1 VKIAFL
7 INNAYGIGGTI
18 RSTAN
23 LSRAFAERRH
33 DVEVVSVHRSKD
45 APAIPFD
52 PRVRLTA
59 LIDTRPGSRALTTGP
74 AAQRPCTM
82 FPGPAAPRVSGRT
95 PYSALHDER
104 IGHWLRT
111 TDADVVIATR
121 PDLNGYLAR
130 DGQSRCVRV
139 GQEHLSLA
147 GHSEAVRT
155 AQNGVIGQLDAFVTV
170 SEADAAAYRAALPGA
185 RTRIRCI
192 PNGVP
197 APAVEGSAREADV
210 IVAAGRLIPVKRYD
224 RLVDAFAL
232 VADAHPTWTLR
243 LYGRG
248 PKQAQLRERIDRLG
262 LYERV
267 HLMGSVAPIETEWA
281 KGSIAAVSSD
291 KESFGMTIVEAM
303 HCGVPVIAT
312 DCPHGPG
319 EIITHGS
326 DGVLV
331 PLDAGVPGYAEAL
344 DRLMSDRELRARLA
358 ARAVRRAADFAPARV
373 AERYEDLFD
382 ALGAG
387 RAPARAARLPW
398 WRRLRAALL
407 PVRPGPPRSAREPR
421 PLASAR
427 SGEDGEIVFRF
438 PTASLAAGE
447 LDLLARL
454 RRDPKGREVRVPLP
468 SPAARGEEVRVTLDP
483 LTNPLAEGRWDCYV
497 VPRGTSRGRKR
508 LVCGVAERARRVGR
522 APLKAADGDTVSAL
536 PYATTDGFLAVR
548 AWRRPAH
555 AEVTRIEVGAEG
567 TTVRAALSVPPVG
580 AVVVGVSREGASGDF
595 SVPAIPDG
603 EGLAFTLPH
612 TRHAPAPHARWDLY
626 LRLPAHEVPIT
637 LGRVGG
643 DLVDRDKTDLIPA
656 ARVDDTTRARVFFTG
671 AHNLAFELRTE

>member
-1 VKIAFL
+1 MKIAFL

-23 LSRAFAERRH
+23 LSRAFADRH
-33 DVEVVSVHRSKD
+33 EVEVVSVHRSKD
-45 APAIPFD
+45 TPAIPFD
-52 PRVRLTA
+52 SRVKLTT
-59 LIDTRPGSRALTTGP
+59 LIDTRSGSRALTTGP
-74 AAQRPCTM
+74 LTQRPCTM

-95 PYSALHDER
+95 PYSALHDDR
-104 IGHWLRT
+104 IGRWLRT

-147 GHSEAVRT
+147 GHSDAVRT
-155 AQNGVIGQLDAFVTV
+155 AQNGVIGRLDAFVTV
-170 SEADAAAYRAALPGA
+170 SEADAAAYRAALPDVP
-185 RTRIRCI
+185 TRVRCI

-197 APAVEGSAREADV
+197 APVVEGSARDADV

-224 RLVDAFAL
+224 RLVDAFAR

-248 PKQAQLRERIDRLG
+248 PKQARLREQIDRLG

-267 HLMGSVAPIETEWA
+267 QLMGSFAPIETEWA

-319 EIITHGS
+319 EIITHDH

-331 PLDAGVPGYAEAL
+331 PLDSGAEGYAYAL

-358 ARAVRRAADFAPARV
+358 AGALRRAADFAPERV
-373 AERYEDLFD
+373 AERYEDLFH

-387 RAPARAARLPW
+387 RVPAQAAPAPW

-407 PVRPGPPRSAREPR
+407 PVRARPPRRATDSR

-427 SGEDGEIVFRF
+427 SGADGEIVFRF
-438 PTASLAAGE
+438 PAASLPWGE

-468 SPAARGEEVRVTLDP
+468 AGRASEVRVTLDP
-483 LTNPLAEGRWDCYV
+483 LTHPLAEGRWDCYV
-497 VPRGTSRGRKR
+497 VPRGATRGRKR
-508 LVCGVAERARRVGR
+508 LVCEVAERARRVGR
-522 APLKAADGDTVSAL
+522 APLTAPDGETVSAL
-536 PYATTDGFLAVR
+536 PYATVDGFLAVR

-555 AEVTRIEVGAEG
+555 AEVTRIAVGAEG
-567 TTVRAALSVPPVG
+567 TTVRAALSVPATG
-580 AVVVGVSREGASGDF
+580 AVVVAVSRQGESGDF
-595 SVPAIPDG
+595 SLPVTPDG
-603 EGLAFTLPH
+603 AGLVFTLPH
-612 TRHAPAPHARWDLY
+612 ARPVAAPHSRWDLY
-626 LRLPAHEVPIT
+626 LRVPAHEVPVA
-637 LGRVGG
+637 LGRIGG
-643 DLVDRDKTDLIPA
+643 DIIDRNKTDLVPA
-656 ARVDDTTRARVFFTG
+656 TRRDGTEARVFFTG
-671 AHNLAFELRTE
+671 AHNLAFEVRTP

>member
-1 VKIAFL
+1 MKIAFL

-23 LSRAFAERRH
+23 LSRAFAERH
-33 DVEVVSVHRSKD
+33 DVEVVSVHRAKD
-45 APAIPFD
+45 TPAIPFD
-52 PRVRLTA
+52 PRVRLTT

-74 AAQRPCTM
+74 LAQRPCTM

-95 PYSALHDER
+95 LYSALHDER
-104 IGHWLRT
+104 IGRWLRT

-130 DGQSRCVRV
+130 DGQRRCVRV

-147 GHSEAVRT
+147 GHSDAVRT
-155 AQNGVIGQLDAFVTV
+155 AQNGVIGRLDAFVTV
-170 SEADAAAYRAALPGA
+170 SEADAAAYRAALPGVP
-185 RTRIRCI
+185 TRIRCI

-197 APAVEGSAREADV
+197 APVVEGSARDADV

-224 RLVDAFAL
+224 RLVDAFAR

-248 PKQAQLRERIDRLG
+248 PRQAELRERIDRLG

-267 HLMGSVAPIETEWA
+267 RLMGSFAPIETEWA

-319 EIITHGS
+319 EIITHDS

-331 PLDAGVPGYAEAL
+331 PLDSGVAGYAAAL
-344 DRLMSDRELRARLA
+344 DRLMSDRELRGRLA
-358 ARAVRRAADFAPARV
+358 AGAVRRAADYAPDRI
-373 AERYEDLFD
+373 AERYEDLFR

-387 RAPARAARLPW
+387 RAPARPATPPW
-398 WRRLRAALL
+398 WRRLRAAFR
-407 PVRPGPPRSAREPR
+407 PVRATPPRPATETR

-427 SGEDGEIVFRF
+427 SGADGEIVFRF
-438 PTASLAAGE
+438 PAASLADTE

-468 SPAARGEEVRVTLDP
+468 SPGARGAETRVTLDP
-483 LTNPLAEGRWDCYV
+483 LTHPLAEGRWDCYV
-497 VPRGTSRGRKR
+497 VPRGATRGRRR
-508 LVCGVAERARRVGR
+508 LVCEVAERARRVGR
-522 APLKAADGDTVSAL
+522 APLTAPDGETVSAL
-536 PYATTDGFLAVR
+536 PYATADGFLAVR
-548 AWRRPAH
+548 TWRRPAH
-555 AEVTRIEVGAEG
+555 AEVTRITVGAES
-567 TTVRAALSVPPVG
+567 TTVYAALPVPAQG
-580 AVVVGVSREGASGDF
+580 AVVVAVSRQGESGDF
-595 SVPAIPDG
+595 TVPVTPDG
-603 EGLAFTLPH
+603 TGLVFTLPR
-612 TRHAPAPHARWDLY
+612 TRPAAAPHCRWDLY
-626 LRLPAHEVPIT
+626 LRVPSHDVPVT
-637 LGRVGG
+637 LGRIGG
-643 DLVDRDKTDLIPA
+643 DIIDRNKTDLLPA
-656 ARVDDTTRARVFFTG
+656 SRIDDATEARVLFTG
-671 AHNLAFELRTE
+671 AHNLAFEVRTR